1 MTNTPS
7 SSDDAELVEPH
18 TVLTLTELCETCQVE
33 AEWIAE
39 LVEHGAV
46 DPIVQTTSDWA
57 FSHVTLIRVAKAK
70 RLERD
75 LSLNTPGIA
84 LALELLDEIENLRA
98 QLKAADTAI
107 ERP

>member
-1 MTNTPS
+1 MTNDPS
-7 SSDDAELVEPH
+7 SKHEAELVEPD

-39 LVEHGAV
+39 LVEHGAL
-46 DPIVQTTSDWA
+46 DPIIHKTSDWS

-75 LSLNTPGIA
+75 LNLNTPGIA
-84 LALELLDEIENLRA
+84 LALDLLEEIEALRT
-98 QLKAADTAI
+98 QLKAVDGNI
-107 ERP
+107 